1 MKLTSLAVATTIL
14 LSACGGGGGTTSSA
28 TAPAAPS
35 GPTVALF
42 NPVNLAQAIG
52 VSQSELANNDI
63 NIDIMAIGDV
73 NKDGYDD
80 VLVGLMRTDLKGDS
94 IAETIKPVLLVFNPT
109 SFQFEVSAAF
119 ADAVPK
125 HVWPR
130 AAVIA
135 DFNGDGTNDIF
146 IGDHGTD
153 GWAVGC
159 GYQNSLILNQ
169 GNRFVNQSASLP
181 QVADYTHGVIVA
193 DFNNDKVND
202 ILSLNSPYLDLSKPA
217 DPACKLGAL
226 PQRNRSYV
234 IAGGNYAEIPLS
246 FSAQDLADPAGPPVN
261 ISETNTRF
269 GFTGASADLNKDG
282 FPDLVIGEYSEL
294 TIAESTGPGTFK
306 TGIRIP
312 APQKYVEFLKNP
324 ANCGQMRSDVCEI
337 NYSSIA
343 FHDIDGDGSVE
354 IIASLTSFW
363 RGQYFQVLKKKD
375 GQWADV
381 TETVFTEQTNAKSPH
396 GSWCY
401 RLSFVDLNRDGVK
414 DLVCG
419 NYDSQQTK
427 VFWINANG
435 KFIPWSENPAKGKW
449 FYSAVTLGKDSYV
462 LGFGKT
468 GSRTGNIGVT
478 IEGWKN

>member
-1 MKLTSLAVATTIL
+1 MKLTSMVAATTIL
-14 LSACGGGGGTTSSA
+14 LSACGGGGSTSS
-28 TAPAAPS
+28 TAVPPAPS
-35 GPTVALF
+35 GPTVAFF
-42 NPVNLAQAIG
+42 NPVDLAKAIG
-52 VSQSELANNDI
+52 VSQGELANNNINMDI
-63 NIDIMAIGDV
+63 LAIGDV
-73 NKDGYDD
+73 NNDGYDD
-80 VLVGLMRTDLKGDS
+80 VLVGLMRTDLSGKS
-94 IAETIKPVLLVFNPT
+94 LAETIKPVLLVFNPA

-125 HVWPR
+125 HIWPR

-146 IGDHGTD
+146 IGETGPDEWGFGND
-153 GWAVGC
+153 C
-159 GYQNSLILNQ
+159 GYQNSLILNL

-202 ILSLNSPYLDLSKPA
+202 ILPLNSPYFNLNNPA
-217 DPACKLGAL
+217 DPACKLGTL

-261 ISETNTRF
+261 ISEANTRF
-269 GFTGASADLNKDG
+269 GFVGASADLNKDG
-282 FPDLVIGEYSEL
+282 FPDLVIGGYGEL

-312 APQKYVEFLKNP
+312 APQKYVDFLKNP

-381 TETVFTEQTNAKSPH
+381 TETVFPEQTNAKTPQ
-396 GSWCY
+396 GSFCY

-414 DLVCG
+414 DLVCS
-419 NYDSQQTK
+419 NYDSWQQSK
-427 VFWINANG
+427 PFWINTNG
-435 KFIPWSENPAKGKW
+435 KFIPWSESPAKDKW
-449 FYSAVTLGKDSYV
+449 MYSAVTLGKDSYV
-462 LGFGKT
+462 LGFGWP
-468 GSRTGNIGVT
+468 GSSTLA